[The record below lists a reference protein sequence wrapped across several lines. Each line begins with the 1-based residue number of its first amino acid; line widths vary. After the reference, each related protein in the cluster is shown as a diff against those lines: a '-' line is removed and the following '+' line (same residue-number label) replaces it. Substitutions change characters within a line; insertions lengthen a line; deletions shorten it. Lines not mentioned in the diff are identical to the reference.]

1 MQQKVV
7 KLIKP
12 FLEILKTF
20 DSYQVCNMLAL
31 MLEPPFQ
38 IFTSCGNFF
47 GL

>member
-12 FLEILKTF
+12 FLEFLKTS
-20 DSYQVCNMLAL
+20 DSYQVRNMLAL

-38 IFTSCGNFF
+38 IFTGCGKVV
-47 GL
+47 GI